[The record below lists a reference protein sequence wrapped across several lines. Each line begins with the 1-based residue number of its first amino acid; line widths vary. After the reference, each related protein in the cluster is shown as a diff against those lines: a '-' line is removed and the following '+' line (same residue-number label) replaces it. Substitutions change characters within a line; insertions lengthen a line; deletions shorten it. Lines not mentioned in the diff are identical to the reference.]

1 MDDLADYSGLLAY
14 LRELS
19 LVRGVEVESLDG
31 TVITLRVVVRGDRE
45 LLARIAALDGRLQP
59 GSRGPEEGAAAV
71 DFVYAP

>member
-14 LRELS
+14 LLELS

-45 LLARIAALDGRLQP
+45 LLGRIAALDGRLQP
-59 GSRGPEEGAAAV
+59 GARGAEEGVEV